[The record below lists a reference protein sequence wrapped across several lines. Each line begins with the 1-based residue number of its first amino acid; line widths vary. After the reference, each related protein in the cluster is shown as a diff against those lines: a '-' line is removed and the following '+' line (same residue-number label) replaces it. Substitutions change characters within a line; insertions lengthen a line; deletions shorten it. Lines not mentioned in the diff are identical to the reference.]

1 MLQIIVN
8 FFINIFL
15 IQNMLSNRVDKEKI
29 LVGKI
34 IWGDRKLEDSVLRTL
49 LVSSPNRNICL

>member
-15 IQNMLSNRVDKEKI
+15 IQNMLSKRVDKEKI

-34 IWGDRKLEDSVLRTL
+34 IWGDRKLEDSFGEFTQ
-49 LVSSPNRNICL
+49 